1 MKQNIENYGS
11 NNILCTDFT
20 KVRPDRVM
28 TISGVI
34 AVYPDNFEELAAQQE
49 LNTMGRNP
57 REMIRMRKEAN
68 KNNTQE

>member
-34 AVYPDNFEELAAQQE
+34 AVYPDNFDDLQE
-49 LNTMGRNP
+49 MREQGDFGEGR
-57 REMIRMRKEAN
+57 RWI
-68 KNNTQE
+68 